1 MERLKNK
8 FVLTIETGEN
18 RMTTMRVFIDDELTK
33 EEEVYPAGNW
43 DEIPDNVREKIFQK
57 HGDMLVDYG
66 WWESVY
72 DDAES
77 IGLKIKY
84 FDIDGGRISGYLMY
98 DAFIT
103 KKLILA
109 NHGKS
114 CGTYQTVKRYDLRR
128 KDFSESEFEHELL
141 QDYLTILRKEYEHL
155 TSEEAIV
162 EMFQA
167 NEYIFDK
174 WGNIV

>member
-1 MERLKNK
+1 MNGNCEK
-8 FVLTIETGEN
+8 FRRKI
-18 RMTTMRVFIDDELTK
+18 MATMKTFVDDKLIN
-33 EEEVYPAGNW
+33 EEEVFPVENW
-43 DEIPDNVREKIFQK
+43 SEIPDKVKENIFSK
-57 HGDMLVDYG
+57 HGDICVDYG
-66 WWESVY
+66 WWEFIY

-114 CGTYQTVKRYDLRR
+114 CDTYQTVKSYDLRR

-141 QDYLTILRKEYEHL
+141 QDYLKILRKEYEYL
-155 TSEEAIV
+155 ASEEAIV
-162 EMFQA
+162 ETLQA

-174 WGNIV
+174 RGNIV